1 MFKVFSI
8 VSIVNFVQVNVRQ
21 ETLPTRL
28 QLKQWFSMSLNFEE
42 RKIDSLRVKS
52 FPLTYDPNEC
62 KCKVNMHLFY
72 VGFF

>member
-1 MFKVFSI
+1 MIVYVFD
-8 VSIVNFVQVNVRQ
+8 
-21 ETLPTRL
+21 PL
-28 QLKQWFSMSLNFEE
+28 QLKQLFSMSLNFEE